1 MLSIFGRVIIARNT
15 YTTEHPEFKKKM
27 LFKLWFEIKKEGY
40 GRYFQVKSLHLFE
53 FQISFFFNP
62 WILKIGNLFDELGSR
77 IKNIF
82 FLILQEPKQELGQ
95 GDQA

>member
-1 MLSIFGRVIIARNT
+1 MPNETNQKDLNTLISGCKEPAPFWVPNLIF
-15 YTTEHPEFKKKM
+15 
-27 LFKLWFEIKKEGY
+27 L
-40 GRYFQVKSLHLFE
+40 
-53 FQISFFFNP
+53 NP